1 MRTKEADR
9 DNVIT
14 VIDTMS
20 HLRSAEAV
28 LDAAITA
35 SNIGMAGSALVLLRA
50 AVVRLGKF
58 GVRTDL

>member
-1 MRTKEADR
+1 MQTKDADR
-9 DNVIT
+9 KNVRI

-20 HLRSAEAV
+20 HLRAAEAA
-28 LDAAITA
+28 LDAAVTSGRID
-35 SNIGMAGSALVLLRA
+35 IAGNALVLLRA